1 MLTKTRLTIR
11 PLTTALGAEVFGV
24 DLAHEDDPEVY
35 AEIRQALLDHL
46 VIFFREQTLTPE
58 RHKEITRRFGEI
70 VIHGSYKGLD
80 GHPEI
85 MPVVKEKTD
94 KDNIGSTWHSD
105 MSFLEEPPLGS
116 ILYARE
122 VPPYGGDTLF
132 ANQYLA
138 YETLSPGMRAM
149 LDGMRAVHSDRFLIA
164 RARER
169 NATRST
175 QLREDSQATITSA
188 VHPVVRTHDETGRK
202 ALYVNYPFTENFE
215 GMTREESLP
224 LLEFLYDHAVRLD
237 FTCRFR
243 WQVGSVAFWDNRSC
257 QHNALND
264 YHGYRREMHRT
275 TIAGPR
281 PH

>member
-1 MLTKTRLTIR
+1 MLTKTKLTIR
-11 PLTTALGAEVFGV
+11 PLTTALGAEVVGV
-24 DLAHEDDPEVY
+24 DLAREDDPEVY

-46 VIFFREQTLTPE
+46 VIFFRDQTLTPE

-70 VIHGSYKGLD
+70 VIHRSYKGLD

-122 VPPYGGDTLF
+122 IPPYGGDTLF

-149 LDGMRAVHSDRFLIA
+149 LDGMRAVHSDGFLIA

-175 QLREDSQATITSA
+175 QLREDKQGTITSA

-202 ALYVNYPFTENFE
+202 ALYVNYPFTEHFE

-224 LLEFLYDHAVRLD
+224 LLEFLYDHAVRPE

-243 WQVGSVAFWDNRSC
+243 WQIGSVAFWDNRSC

>member
-1 MLTKTRLTIR
+1 MSMRVRKMTGGC
-11 PLTTALGAEVFGV
+11 GAEVTGIDVKRLSNSEWDGV
-24 DLAHEDDPEVY
+24 RNAF
-35 AEIRQALLDHL
+35 AEHG
-46 VIFFREQTLTPE
+46 VIFFRDQELTPE
-58 RHKEITRRFGEI
+58 RHKEIARRFGEI
-70 VIHGSYKGLD
+70 VMHGSYKALD

-94 KDNIGSTWHSD
+94 KDNIGSTWHTD
-105 MSFLEEPPLGS
+105 MSFLDEPPLGS

-122 VPPYGGDTLF
+122 IPPYGGDTLF
-132 ANQYLA
+132 ANQYVA
-138 YETLSPGMRAM
+138 YETLSPGLREM
-149 LDGMRAVHSDRFLIA
+149 LDRMRAVHSDRFLIA

-175 QLREDSQATITSA
+175 QLREDAKGIETSA

-202 ALYVNYPFTENFE
+202 ALYVNYPFTEHFVD
-215 GMTREESLP
+215 MTREESLP
-224 LLEFLYDHAVRLD
+224 ILNFLYEHSIRPD

-243 WQVGSVAFWDNRSC
+243 WQVGSIAFWDNRCC

-264 YHGYRREMHRT
+264 YPGYRREMHRI